1 MTRPWARLGAGAAAM
16 IVAAA
21 AAGAAGAQ
29 PDGEGLNLKL
39 GYDGKLLFLKV
50 LNVDLN
56 EHVTASGH
64 ASSARISSY
73 GVLDAFKHFNID
85 AVESGRVVHGDPQ
98 AGVFRHENHDGKR
111 NRKVEV
117 VWGPEDVSTVSQ
129 PEMNFLGD
137 PPATRQQRLE
147 SVGYLTAIMRL
158 TIAADSGPC
167 HGDERIFNG
176 KELSELG
183 FADPRPIELSPSQ
196 KKLGLINGVRCTA
209 TFREVAGYKKKKGK
223 DQNQGLD
230 RPIMV
235 DFAQVGREGPW
246 VTAKLQAHTQLGAA
260 VIELARI
267 DKQGRLPDGI
277 VQASR

>member
-1 MTRPWARLGAGAAAM
+1 MTRHWAHLGAGAAAM
-16 IVAAA
+16 IAAA
-21 AAGAAGAQ
+21 AMAASAGAQ

-56 EHVTASGH
+56 EHVTATGH
-64 ASSARISSY
+64 SSSARISSY
-73 GVLDAFKHFNID
+73 GILDAFKHFNID
-85 AVESGRVVHGDPQ
+85 AAESGRIVRGDPQ

-117 VWGPEDVSTVSQ
+117 VWGAEDVSTVSL
-129 PEMNFLGD
+129 PEMTFLGD
-137 PPATRQQRLE
+137 PPANRQQRLD

-158 TIAADSGPC
+158 TIAADTGPC
-167 HGDERIFNG
+167 HGSERIFNG

-183 FADPRPIELSPSQ
+183 FTDPRPTELPSAQ
-196 KKLGLINGVRCTA
+196 KKLGLVNGVRCTA
-209 TFREVAGYKKKKGK
+209 TFKEIAGYKKKKGK
-223 DQNQGLD
+223 DQNQGLNH
-230 RPIMV
+230 PIMV
-235 DFAQVGREGPW
+235 DFAQVGHEGPW

-260 VIELARI
+260 VVELARV
-267 DKQGRLPDGI
+267 DKQGRLPEGI